1 MIVYVANLLGMR
13 SRSLKRSLTIL
24 LLIAASRHGAA
35 QAEAVASPLGAIVP
49 HITCLADSK
58 QSYALYL
65 PSTFSATRKWPI
77 IYVFDP
83 FAHGPVATEIVRAAA
98 ERFGYIVVAS
108 NNSKNRTTG
117 SSRDA
122 TQDMCQHTHKRLQN
136 HPKL

>member
-1 MIVYVANLLGMR
+1 
-13 SRSLKRSLTIL
+13 

-35 QAEAVASPLGAIVP
+35 QAEAVAFPLGAIVP

-83 FAHGPVATEIVRAAA
+83 FAHGPVATEI
-98 ERFGYIVVAS
+98 
-108 NNSKNRTTG
+108 G
-117 SSRDA
+117 SGRSREIWI
-122 TQDMCQHTHKRLQN
+122 HRRRLQQF
-136 HPKL
+136 